1 MKKSAITLIVAAL
14 ATITIV
20 SCKEKKTSEH
30 IITTKPVEEAKK
42 PTQEIG
48 NYDMTTPVDWVGSTY
63 QVVVERKADH
73 SLPLA
78 DDGQGNKYFDNRI
91 SLKILRKD
99 GSVFFSRVFTKNDF
113 SRYVDALYQKN
124 SALLGIVLDR
134 AETDHLIFAA
144 SVGSPDKMSD
154 EYVPLVMKISRF
166 GDVSISKDTQMD
178 TGSIES
184 GGEQPANNEITEEEE
199 DGKKLSKT
207 SQSEL
212 FSYINHR

>member
-14 ATITIV
+14 ATISIV

-184 GGEQPANNEITEEEE
+184 GGEQPANNEITEEDE
-199 DGKKLSKT
+199 DGV
-207 SQSEL
+207 
-212 FSYINHR
+212 

>member
-1 MKKSAITLIVAAL
+1 MKKSAITLLVAAL
-14 ATITIV
+14 ATIAIV
-20 SCKEKKTSEH
+20 SCKEKKPSEH

-78 DDGQGNKYFDNRI
+78 DDGQGNKYYDNRI

-99 GSVFFSRVFTKNDF
+99 GSVFFSRVFTKDDF

-184 GGEQPANNEITEEEE
+184 GGEQPANNEITEEDE
-199 DGKKLSKT
+199 DGV
-207 SQSEL
+207 
-212 FSYINHR
+212 

>member
-1 MKKSAITLIVAAL
+1 MKKSAITLLVAAL
-14 ATITIV
+14 ATIAIV

-78 DDGQGNKYFDNRI
+78 DDGQGNKYYDNRI

-166 GDVSISKDTQMD
+166 GDVNISKDTQMD

-184 GGEQPANNEITEEEE
+184 GGEQPASNEITEEDE
-199 DGKKLSKT
+199 DGV
-207 SQSEL
+207 
-212 FSYINHR
+212 

>member
-78 DDGQGNKYFDNRI
+78 DDGQGNKYYDNRI

-99 GSVFFSRVFTKNDF
+99 GSVFFSRVFTKDDF

-199 DGKKLSKT
+199 DGV
-207 SQSEL
+207 
-212 FSYINHR
+212 

>member
-1 MKKSAITLIVAAL
+1 MKKSAITLLVAAL
-14 ATITIV
+14 ATIAIV
-20 SCKEKKTSEH
+20 SCKEKKASEH

-99 GSVFFSRVFTKNDF
+99 GSVFFSRVFTKDDF

-184 GGEQPANNEITEEEE
+184 GGEQPANNEITEEDE
-199 DGKKLSKT
+199 DGV
-207 SQSEL
+207 
-212 FSYINHR
+212 

>member
-1 MKKSAITLIVAAL
+1 MKKSAITLLVAAL
-14 ATITIV
+14 ATIAIV

-30 IITTKPVEEAKK
+30 IITTKPVKEAKK

-99 GSVFFSRVFTKNDF
+99 GSVFFSRIFTKDDF

-184 GGEQPANNEITEEEE
+184 GGEQPASNEITEEDE
-199 DGKKLSKT
+199 DGV
-207 SQSEL
+207 
-212 FSYINHR
+212 

>member
-1 MKKSAITLIVAAL
+1 MKKSAITLIFAAL
-14 ATITIV
+14 ATIAIV

-184 GGEQPANNEITEEEE
+184 GGEQPASNEITEEDE
-199 DGKKLSKT
+199 DGV
-207 SQSEL
+207 
-212 FSYINHR
+212 

>member
-14 ATITIV
+14 ASIAIV
-20 SCKEKKTSEH
+20 SCKEKKISEH

-184 GGEQPANNEITEEEE
+184 GGEQPANNEITEEDE
-199 DGKKLSKT
+199 DGV
-207 SQSEL
+207 
-212 FSYINHR
+212 

>member
-1 MKKSAITLIVAAL
+1 MKKSAITLLVAAL
-14 ATITIV
+14 ATIAIV

-113 SRYVDALYQKN
+113 SRYVAGYRPRQSRNRPLNICCQRGFTRQDERRIC
-124 SALLGIVLDR
+124 SAG
-134 AETDHLIFAA
+134 H
-144 SVGSPDKMSD
+144 
-154 EYVPLVMKISRF
+154 
-166 GDVSISKDTQMD
+166 
-178 TGSIES
+178 
-184 GGEQPANNEITEEEE
+184 E
-199 DGKKLSKT
+199 DLP
-207 SQSEL
+207 
-212 FSYINHR
+212 IWRC

>member
-78 DDGQGNKYFDNRI
+78 DDGQGNKYYDNRI

-99 GSVFFSRVFTKNDF
+99 GSVFFSRVFTKDDF

-154 EYVPLVMKISRF
+154 EYVPLIMKISRF

-184 GGEQPANNEITEEEE
+184 GGEQPANNEITEEDE
-199 DGKKLSKT
+199 DGV
-207 SQSEL
+207 
-212 FSYINHR
+212 